1 VLPLMPALKGSLTG
15 VEDAARKAG
24 QAAKE
29 RLADGLSKASDVM
42 DQLSRVAEMSGHKTT
57 AALLSTASATAKAF
71 ASGGPWAAAIAFASG
86 MLTTFADK
94 LFKIE
99 GKKVNDLRDAFVSA
113 AGGIDTLNR
122 QAVAAGTTLDALL
135 RAKTV
140 KDYEAAVAALNTKLE
155 KTAALQGE
163 LATLQQQFADRS
175 IMDWKRAEEL
185 IVKYGGTLEN
195 LGVQFMAAKQAASWK
210 EVWDDWQTLIDMG
223 ADVSGVLVSMQD
235 EIQAL
240 VQESMRIGT
249 DIPAQFKP
257 LIEDLIR
264 TGGLFDA
271 SGKAITDI
279 TQLKFGAPLVSEVDK
294 IVLAID
300 KLVAALTDHL
310 IPTIGKI
317 PSQVRVKVGY
327 DYDPFAPPDAGE
339 GGWGQM
345 PEFAAGG
352 MGNFGA
358 GTLAMLHGKEAIVPL
373 DRPSRVGQMLSGAAA
388 VSMAGVERRLDAFM
402 AMLPGAVARATRDA
416 LLTTGRV

>member
-1 VLPLMPALKGSLTG
+1 
-15 VEDAARKAG
+15 
-24 QAAKE
+24 
-29 RLADGLSKASDVM
+29 
-42 DQLSRVAEMSGHKTT
+42 
-57 AALLSTASATAKAF
+57 
-71 ASGGPWAAAIAFASG
+71 
-86 MLTTFADK
+86 
-94 LFKIE
+94 
-99 GKKVNDLRDAFVSA
+99 
-113 AGGIDTLNR
+113 
-122 QAVAAGTTLDALL
+122 
-135 RAKTV
+135 
-140 KDYEAAVAALNTKLE
+140 VAALNTKLE

-240 VQESMRIGT
+240 VQESLRIGT

-339 GGWGQM
+339 GGWGKM

-373 DRPSRVGQMLSGAAA
+373 DRPSRVGQMLSGVAA
-388 VSMAGVERRLDAFM
+388 VSMAGVERRLDALM
-402 AMLPGAVARATRDA
+402 TMLPGAVARATRDA

>member
-1 VLPLMPALKGSLTG
+1 
-15 VEDAARKAG
+15 
-24 QAAKE
+24 
-29 RLADGLSKASDVM
+29 
-42 DQLSRVAEMSGHKTT
+42 
-57 AALLSTASATAKAF
+57 
-71 ASGGPWAAAIAFASG
+71 
-86 MLTTFADK
+86 
-94 LFKIE
+94 
-99 GKKVNDLRDAFVSA
+99 
-113 AGGIDTLNR
+113 
-122 QAVAAGTTLDALL
+122 
-135 RAKTV
+135 
-140 KDYEAAVAALNTKLE
+140 
-155 KTAALQGE
+155 
-163 LATLQQQFADRS
+163 
-175 IMDWKRAEEL
+175 
-185 IVKYGGTLEN
+185 
-195 LGVQFMAAKQAASWK
+195 
-210 EVWDDWQTLIDMG
+210 MG

-240 VQESMRIGT
+240 VQKSMRIGT